1 MKRTSLKQFCE
12 LYGNGYEFI
21 YSLDNQ
27 RRTQAE
33 KWSDWHIAADR
44 RTFTGLKYALNPDCI
59 LFADRNGNRLQL
71 EYIDGIKI
79 HESPVIETEFYFSV
93 ICKRGV
99 EVRDFVFLARPE
111 KGA

>member
-1 MKRTSLKQFCE
+1 MKGISLKQFCE

-44 RTFTGLKYALNPDCI
+44 RTFTELKYALNPDCI
-59 LFADRNGNRLQL
+59 LFADRNGDRLQL

-93 ICKRGV
+93 ICKRGD
-99 EVRDFVFLARPE
+99 EVRGFVFLARPE